1 MILVFDN
8 IHFLKKREGQDR
20 MLCIL
25 KYFMLPYLLVD
36 ILLQLIYQMPLNVFE
51 SAKPFSQAIGFD
63 KFWTMSPE

>member
-36 ILLQLIYQMPLNVFE
+36 ILLQLIYQMPLNVF
-51 SAKPFSQAIGFD
+51 
-63 KFWTMSPE
+63 